1 MYQPGGKIYVFLSFN
16 TSKSCILKQRQIT
29 IGGLLKISKVLINK
43 QMTTVNLKIY
53 NY

>member
-1 MYQPGGKIYVFLSFN
+1 MYVLLSFN
-16 TSKSCILKQRQIT
+16 TPKSSILKQRQIT
-29 IGGLLKISKVLINK
+29 IGGLLKISKVLINN